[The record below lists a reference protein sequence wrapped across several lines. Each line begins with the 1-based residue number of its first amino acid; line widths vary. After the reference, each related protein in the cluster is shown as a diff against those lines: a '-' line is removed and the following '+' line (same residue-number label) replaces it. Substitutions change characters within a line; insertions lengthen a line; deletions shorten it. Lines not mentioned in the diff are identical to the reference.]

1 MKNLIAYFRGLV
13 SLKKAVAQNTEHA
26 AFLDAVKQSNPKK
39 DKLEVTRYRC
49 TIDEEWIDR
58 IDEGLEAIAKAIA
71 EERQF
76 ILSNGEIVPIE
87 KIKHVSKD
95 SVSHLA
101 KHSNLITKMPEE
113 DEDLM
118 PEKLYTVERYND
130 YAVYENRFLYMLL
143 RYIND
148 FVSIRYEDIVK
159 YCSSYYAILTMD
171 KSAEKPG
178 RKLAYATTLVEQR
191 TDDKFL
197 LESSDCKQIID
208 KINVLLK
215 KVSVQ
220 LSTPLMQEVAKVAM
234 LKPPV
239 TKTNVLKMDRN
250 FKAAFA
256 LYSFIISYKGQGYEV
271 EEVKT
276 VMNPFSEDA
285 SDDFAQGIMMSSFVA
300 YEHGLGLQR
309 TIKNRYELDEKER
322 IDKEFFEKL
331 ERLKKRVKES
341 GCSLEE
347 YAILLEERNKKLEK
361 DNEELV
367 SCKQKIAKQKEKI
380 DKLNLDIATLSGEV
394 ESLRKEI
401 ENSEAKH
408 REQIEALNA
417 QHEANL
423 KAQQDKFASEKQAL
437 FASFEA
443 QKAQINQK
451 HSQELAQ
458 RDKSESALKEQI
470 RQNALAFEK
479 EKQAID
485 DKHAEKVRELNDVIE
500 SGNAQIDALKEQ
512 IVLLNGQITAIKA
525 QKGLIGK
532 DEDFTS
538 KERYDE
544 LENQIRVL
552 KKIYAEEWK
561 KVKKKIKEEKG
572 LYALTLKGEKEKMK
586 AEKEDAK
593 AQKARL
599 KSEKQAKRLLA
610 GNEDLTREVQN
621 ASDAQPVDM
630 QTIETQNVGA
640 QPVETQTTEVKS
652 VEEQPIEAQPTEV
665 KAEASSVNAQEG
677 SAASDAANTPESVQ
691 NAVSTEEQSEIG
703 QLEEVI

>member
-13 SLKKAVAQNTEHA
+13 SFKKAVAQNAEHA

-39 DKLEVTRYRC
+39 DRLEVTRYRC
-49 TIDEEWIDR
+49 TIDEDWINR

-101 KHSNLITKMPEE
+101 RHSNLITKLPEE
-113 DEDLM
+113 GEDLM

-148 FVSIRYEDIVK
+148 FVSIRYDEIVK
-159 YCSSYYAILTMD
+159 YCSSYYATLTMD

-197 LESSDCKQIID
+197 LENSDCKEIID

-256 LYSFIISYKGQGYEV
+256 LYSFIISYKEQGYEI

-285 SDDFAQGIMMSSFVA
+285 ADDFAQGVMTSSFIA
-300 YEHGLGLQR
+300 YEYGLGLQK
-309 TIKNRYELDEKER
+309 TIKEQYELDEKECK
-322 IDKEFFEKL
+322 DKEFFEKL
-331 ERLKKRVKES
+331 ERLKRRVKEN

-361 DNEELV
+361 DNEELGL
-367 SCKQKIAKQKEKI
+367 CKQKIAKQKEKI
-380 DKLNLDIATLSGEV
+380 DKLNRDISMLSDEI
-394 ESLRKEI
+394 ESLKKEI
-401 ENSEAKH
+401 ENLNVEHQEEINALQARH
-408 REQIEALNA
+408 EAL
-417 QHEANL
+417 L
-423 KAQQDKFASEKQAL
+423 KTQQEKFAGEKQAML
-437 FASFEA
+437 SSFEA
-443 QKAQINQK
+443 QKAQLNRNHAEEIALHTQK
-451 HSQELAQ
+451 EQ
-458 RDKSESALKEQI
+458 ALQEQI
-470 RQNALAFEK
+470 RQNQLAFEK
-479 EKQAID
+479 EKRQID
-485 DKHAEKVRELNDVIE
+485 SRHAQEVRNLGETIAN
-500 SGNAQIDALKEQ
+500 GNAQIDALKEQ
-512 IVLLNGQITAIKA
+512 IVMLNGQITAIKA

-532 DEDFTS
+532 DEDFSS

-544 LENQIRVL
+544 LENQIKVL
-552 KKIYAEEWK
+552 KKIYDEQWK

-572 LYALTLKGEKEKMK
+572 FYAMTLKSEKEKMK
-586 AEKEDAK
+586 AEKESAK
-593 AQKARL
+593 AQKAKL
-599 KSEKQAKRLLA
+599 KSEKRAETVQEVRNGGDLQEVEQKASDVQSDINQATIA
-610 GNEDLTREVQN
+610 NDTQAPVAPSVNEAKEVKTENDN
-621 ASDAQPVDM
+621 AS
-630 QTIETQNVGA
+630 
-640 QPVETQTTEVKS
+640 
-652 VEEQPIEAQPTEV
+652 
-665 KAEASSVNAQEG
+665 SS
-677 SAASDAANTPESVQ
+677 T
-691 NAVSTEEQSEIG
+691 QSEIN
-703 QLEEVI
+703 QLEEII

>member
-13 SLKKAVAQNTEHA
+13 SLKKAVAENTEHA

-39 DKLEVTRYRC
+39 DRLEVTRYRC
-49 TIDEEWIDR
+49 TIDEDWINR

-101 KHSNLITKMPEE
+101 RHSNLITKLPEE
-113 DEDLM
+113 GEDLM

-148 FVSIRYEDIVK
+148 FVSIRYNEIVK
-159 YCSSYYAILTMD
+159 YCSSYYATLTMD

-197 LESSDCKQIID
+197 LENSDCKEMID

-239 TKTNVLKMDRN
+239 TKTNVLQMDRN

-256 LYSFIISYKGQGYEV
+256 LYSFIISYKKQGYEV

-276 VMNPFSEDA
+276 VMNPFSEDTA
-285 SDDFAQGIMMSSFVA
+285 DDFAQGVMMSSFIA
-300 YEHGLGLQR
+300 YEYGLGLQKA
-309 TIKNRYELDEKER
+309 IKEQYELDEKER
-322 IDKEFFEKL
+322 KDKEYFEKL
-331 ERLKKRVKES
+331 ERLKKRVKEN

-361 DNEELV
+361 DNEELGL
-367 SCKQKIAKQKEKI
+367 CKQKIAKQKEKI
-380 DKLNLDIATLSGEV
+380 DKLNQDISALSGEI
-394 ESLRKEI
+394 ENLKKEI
-401 ENSEAKH
+401 ENLNVAHQEEINALEARH
-408 REQIEALNA
+408 EAL
-417 QHEANL
+417 L
-423 KAQQDKFASEKQAL
+423 KAQQEKFAGEKQAML
-437 FASFEA
+437 SSFEA
-443 QKAQINQK
+443 QKAQLNRNHAEEIALHTQK
-451 HSQELAQ
+451 EQ
-458 RDKSESALKEQI
+458 ALQEQI
-470 RQNALAFEK
+470 RQNQLAFEK
-479 EKQAID
+479 EKRQID
-485 DKHAEKVRELNDVIE
+485 ARHAEEVRNLGETIAN
-500 SGNAQIDALKEQ
+500 GNAQIDALKEQ
-512 IVLLNGQITAIKA
+512 IVMLNGQMTAIKA

-532 DEDFTS
+532 DEDFSS

-552 KKIYAEEWK
+552 KKIYDEEWK

-572 LYALTLKGEKEKMK
+572 FYAMTLKSEKEKMK
-586 AEKEDAK
+586 AEKENAK
-593 AQKARL
+593 AQKAKL
-599 KSEKQAKRLLA
+599 KSEKRAETMQEV
-610 GNEDLTREVQN
+610 GNDGVLQEAEQK
-621 ASDAQPVDM
+621 ASDAQSDINQATDVKDAQTPV
-630 QTIETQNVGA
+630 
-640 QPVETQTTEVKS
+640 
-652 VEEQPIEAQPTEV
+652 
-665 KAEASSVNAQEG
+665 ASSVNEAKEVKPESG
-677 SAASDAANTPESVQ
+677 NSASDS
-691 NAVSTEEQSEIG
+691 QSEIN
-703 QLEEVI
+703 QLEEII